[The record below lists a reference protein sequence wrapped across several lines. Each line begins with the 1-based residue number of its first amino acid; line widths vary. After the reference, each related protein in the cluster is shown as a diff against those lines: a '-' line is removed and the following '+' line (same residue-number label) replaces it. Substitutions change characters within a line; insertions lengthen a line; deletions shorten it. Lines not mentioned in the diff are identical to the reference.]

1 MKNKQRQTPI
11 AFAVALIAIAA
22 LALLSISTVSISTVA
37 ISTVAVAEMLIPKSV
52 DTKKPVTIHVST
64 QGNDENDGSAA

>member
-1 MKNKQRQTPI
+1 MKNKQRQTRRAFDI
-11 AFAVALIAIAA
+11 SLIAVAAFALSSIAA
-22 LALLSISTVSISTVA
+22 VTVSTES
-37 ISTVAVAEMLIPKSV
+37 VAETLIPKSV